1 MPIVEVKSY
10 VQGELVN
17 TQELPQKKKVKKR
30 GTAKSNRKKENKQV
44 TERVEGVDEAPQAEG

>member
-17 TQELPQKKKVKKR
+17 TQELPQKNKVKKR
-30 GTAKSNRKKENKQV
+30 GKAKSNRKKEYEQT
-44 TERVEGVDEAPQAEG
+44 TERTEGVDETPQAEG